1 MKHYR
6 IIRKTKK
13 HISVYPR
20 GGRQISE
27 VRENIWYVAKAR
39 FLWVFWFSIGH
50 VIEDYLLF
58 EDTIEHTASTRQEM
72 EEYLQAWHEVHY
84 GKEEYKIDYK
94 V

>member
-6 IIRKTKK
+6 IIRKTEKYINI
-13 HISVYPR
+13 ISGYR
-20 GGRQISE
+20 NKAE
-27 VRENIWYVAKAR
+27 VREKIWYVAKQR
-39 FLWVFWFSIGH
+39 FLWIFWLKVGH
-50 VIEDYLLF
+50 ESDDFFGFTVEYM
-58 EDTIEHTASTRQEM
+58 TSTRQEM